1 MAVET
6 TYVTRSEYIKQHG
19 IEAWK
24 KEYGQDSVVTEVIDK
39 PTINTSDYM
48 VKTENIAVEEDKIVK
63 FARRPEINMFSEDKR
78 RVINDDV
85 TVIDKDW
92 INSRFMTPGKE
103 LEQLDALNRFFT
115 STSWK
120 TTSTA
125 LGRSMAINS
134 RPQFTRY
141 ADMKGYDRGILATG
155 ISMWNP
161 VTKNYSTR
169 IGMGRYYSEA
179 IDDNAEQI
187 YMEFGVARF
196 NNLITFMTRAVDY
209 VDSYIA
215 NYGHVPKGYYV
226 GYAVASWVRFWAF
239 PLVSTIIFAG
249 KVIFNAVFGGRLQ
262 YYYMEPAMHSYYSA
276 VNQIVNQMAIELG
289 IVHSSFMA
297 SGEEAH
303 KIGVP
308 MQLDIE
314 DMSELRLLLPN
325 IFSDSTNYIDV
336 FKIIAG
342 PQTYAFQ
349 QFIKE
354 FEAYKNT
361 NGDSAKDMIGYLV
374 KGGSKIE
381 QGAVGTGILDSANAY
396 LSFEQFLNK
405 IARGNSWFS
414 KDNEDIEKLQ
424 AEIEKSSSEELSNN
438 SNNKTT
444 VAKKDG
450 DTVKDADGNSL
461 VNTNYSQNQDGSID
475 STNAEETWLDQFAQT
490 FDSYVRDGMAFA
502 IFNVDY
508 TGSMSDSVSNSVSDI
523 STGSGIKEMAK
534 GARHMKFNLAGGNLA
549 GDLMG
554 DVVGAV
560 KNVAMGALDA
570 VTFGLSNVLNTIMG
584 GGYVSLPKAWEDS
597 EVSLATTSYSM
608 DLVSP
613 YGNPIS
619 QLQNIYIPLAMI
631 MAGSFPLKAGESSY
645 TSPFLCKLYNKGKQ
659 DIQLGM
665 ITSVTIER
673 GTGNLAF
680 TRNKRPLAFKVSFT
694 VTDLAPTVTAPIQQ
708 SIFQELFNFNIHD
721 ENTFGH
727 YIGTLCSR
735 DLYSS
740 KYFKPKFVRK
750 LSRMSMAFSQAISP
764 NQQAALVGGVL
775 YPFISPILQAR
786 HVTASQQNNTTN
798 TIS

>member
-6 TYVTRSEYIKQHG
+6 TYTTRSEYIKKYG
-19 IEAWK
+19 LEAWK
-24 KEYGQDSVVTEVIDK
+24 KEYGNDSVVTEVINK
-39 PTINTSDYM
+39 PNVNTSDYIR
-48 VKTENIAVEEDKIVK
+48 KAEDIALEENKIVRYSRK
-63 FARRPEINMFSEDKR
+63 ETNMFSEHR
-78 RVINDDV
+78 SRVIDDDV
-85 TVIDKDW
+85 AVIDKDW
-92 INSRFMTPGKE
+92 ISSRFMTPGSE
-103 LEQLDALNRFFT
+103 LTKLDALNRFFT

-141 ADMKGYDRGILATG
+141 ADMKGYDRGLLATG
-155 ISMWNP
+155 TSMWRP
-161 VTKNYSTR
+161 VTKNYSTKL
-169 IGMGRYYSEA
+169 GMGRYYSES

-187 YMEFGVARF
+187 YVEFGLAKF
-196 NNLITFMTRAVDY
+196 NSLITVMTRAVDY

-215 NYGHVPKGYYV
+215 NHGHMPVGYYV
-226 GYAVASWVRFWAF
+226 GYAIAGWARFWAF

-249 KVIFNAVFGGRLQ
+249 KLVFNAVYGGRFQ
-262 YYYMEPAMHSYYSA
+262 YYYMEPAMHAYYSA
-276 VNQIVNQMAIELG
+276 VNQIVSQMAIELG
-289 IVHSSFMA
+289 IMHSSFMA

-308 MQLDIE
+308 MQLDTE
-314 DMSELRLLLPN
+314 DMGELKQLMPN
-325 IFSDSTNYIDV
+325 IFSETTNYIDV
-336 FKIIAG
+336 FKIVAG
-342 PQTYAFQ
+342 PQTFAFQ
-349 QFIKE
+349 QFKKE
-354 FEAYKNT
+354 FELYKNS
-361 NGDSAKDMIGYLV
+361 NGESAKDMIGYLV
-374 KGGSKIE
+374 KGGSAIE
-381 QGAVGTGILDSANAY
+381 AGAVGTAKMDYLNEF
-396 LSFEQFLNK
+396 LSFDSFLNK
-405 IARGNSWFS
+405 IVRDKNSWYS
-414 KDNEDIEKLQ
+414 KSSEDVENELSQIEKQ
-424 AEIEKSSSEELSNN
+424 TAEELNN
-438 SNNKTT
+438 SNTATT
-444 VAKKDG
+444 ISKKDG
-450 DTVKDADGNSL
+450 STVTDDDGNEL
-461 VNTNYSQNQDGSID
+461 KATNYSQNPDGSID
-475 STNAEETWLDQFAQT
+475 STIGEETWLDMFSNT
-490 FDSYVRDGMAFA
+490 FDSYIRDGMAFA
-502 IFNVDY
+502 IFNVDF
-508 TGSMSDSVSNSVSDI
+508 TGSMSDSVTNSVGEI
-523 STGSGIKEMAK
+523 GTGSGIKELAK

-549 GDLMG
+549 GDLIG

-584 GGYVSLPKAWEDS
+584 GGYISLPKAWEDS
-597 EVSLATTSYSM
+597 DVSLATTTYTM

-645 TSPFLCKLYNKGKQ
+645 TSPFLCKLYNKGKE

-673 GTGNLAF
+673 GTGNLAY

-694 VTDLAPTVTAPIQQ
+694 VTNLAPTVTAPIQQ

-721 ENTFGH
+721 EGTFGH

-740 KYFKPKFVRK
+740 KYFKPKMVRK

-775 YPFISPILQAR
+775 YPFLSPFLQAR
-786 HVTASQQNNTTN
+786 HISASQLNGRSN